1 MDLDI
6 LYQDLLRKYVAK
18 NPRTSYVNDVKKVT
32 ELLAKNADLVKKE
45 TAQEKRN
52 VGVDFIPYPDYHDD
66 QFNKTIFDKKEFNR
80 HFNEENSSF
89 GQTSSQSHNGYDD
102 IAKEKCSQATFKLT
116 SNQKFIKNFLSPLTP
131 YNGLLLFH
139 SVGVGKTCTAISI
152 AEQYHQLYQKPIL
165 VILSP
170 TLIDNFKKQI
180 FDITKYDVSTNR
192 SNLCTGTTYPDLVLD
207 KNIIKSD
214 VLDKNI
220 QKIINQRY
228 KFISYKKLV
237 SIFQKTKDKVKQ
249 QEKDVSKHD
258 KLFYDKIKEFFSDRL
273 ILIDEAHNLRNSS
286 EKGTKLTAQVF
297 WNLLKHTE
305 NVKMVLLTATPMF
318 NNANEIV
325 WFLNLLLTNDKRPN
339 IKMSDIFDK
348 TGALTTAGKKRLIEA
363 SRGYVSY
370 MRGENPFSFP
380 MRLYPDINGD
390 KNVIVKYPAYDLNK
404 KKIRE
409 EDRVK
414 FLQIV
419 GSDMQ
424 PYHRK
429 VYDAYKKKIVIDE
442 KLSNSLIGE
451 DSEENNVS
459 PMQFTDPDI
468 DENDTM
474 DSNSGSSS
482 TDKVGNDLQ
491 TMAQVSNIVYPV
503 SDLNDA
509 MDVKKAYGAQGF
521 NNTFINTAK
530 KGLKY
535 KYSSECLSKY
545 GEILSYK
552 QIGAYSPKIKKI
564 LDYVVNSQGIVFI
577 YTNYYPSGIL
587 PLAIALE
594 HIGFVKYN
602 ANNLTG
608 DNITVDDKFKGGK
621 RPAYIILSRDNN
633 LSPNNDKEIE
643 AAKSRENSNGEVIKV
658 IISRISEGVDFKRI
672 REVHML
678 EPWYNLNKCEQI
690 IGRAVRTCSHIDL
703 PKEERNVTIF
713 FHATKYDDTIESVD
727 LWTYR
732 VAENKQKRITEVE
745 KVIKE
750 TSIDCN
756 LNRSALLYNIKDLNM
771 TIPLHTSQG
780 KRIREYAVGDRDYS
794 YVCNYAKCELKCN
807 PEISLK
813 SLKRIDEST
822 YDPRFILDDI
832 QLYQRYVADLYM
844 GDRKAFTYTTILSK
858 LSKVYSLLDEEVLQ
872 YTLQEMLDDKVQIFD
887 KDNTRGYLIYRS
899 NKYIFQPYNNTD
911 KRMTLEQR
919 EMPMEVK
926 NRIKLDL
933 AVLKER
939 IIKEQSTKGLVT
951 SSDQTK
957 ENTIGDKDEIVFSN
971 VLTYVNEMLRSFFE
985 TYEKYGL
992 VKKKYEKFVVD
1003 SIIDKLSQKN
1013 YLKLVSEIATL
1024 YNKSTLLE
1032 DTAKS
1037 CFRSLVEAD
1046 VVIIRDDNKL
1056 QYLYNHY
1063 DGEIYCLRSDNE
1075 FKRCSP
1081 LDINKISKEVAS
1093 VKKKMTNE
1101 LEESIKGHIEVSNT
1115 LGNCD
1120 FKVRDN
1126 PKSSGYVCWKT
1137 SSLSL
1142 NDLKDR
1148 IVAVDKNITFGILIK
1163 RDICLM
1169 YEIILRSQGAKVFKR
1184 SIVKKLK

>member
-1 MDLDI
+1 MDLDT
-6 LYQDLLRKYVAK
+6 LYQDLLRKYMSK
-18 NPRTSYVNDVKKVT
+18 TPRTSYTNDVKKVS
-32 ELLAKNADLVKKE
+32 EFLAKNSDLLKKE
-45 TAQEKRN
+45 SSNHT
-52 VGVDFIPYPDYHDD
+52 GVDSQDFVPYPDYQDD
-66 QFNKTIFDKKEFNR
+66 QFNKKIFNKKEFNR
-80 HFNEENSSF
+80 HFSEQNASSKQQHTKSYDEIAKDKCSDSSF
-89 GQTSSQSHNGYDD
+89 R
-102 IAKEKCSQATFKLT
+102 LT
-116 SNQKFIKNFLSPLTP
+116 PNQKFIKNFLSPLTP
-131 YNGLLLFH
+131 YNGMLLFH

-214 VLDKNI
+214 VLDKSI

-249 QEKDVSKHD
+249 QEKDTSKHD

-273 ILIDEAHNLRNSS
+273 IIIDEAHNLRNSS

-339 IKMSDIFDK
+339 IKMTDIFDK
-348 TGALTTAGKKRLIEA
+348 SGSLTNSGRKKLIETA
-363 SRGYVSY
+363 RGYVSY

-380 MRLYPDINGD
+380 MRLYPNINGD
-390 KNVIVKYPAYDLNK
+390 KNVISKYPTYDINK
-404 KKIRE
+404 KRIKDDERI
-409 EDRVK
+409 K

-419 GSDMQ
+419 GSDMST
-424 PYHRK
+424 YHKK
-429 VYDAYKKKIVIDE
+429 VYDAYKKKIVIDDD
-442 KLSNSLIGE
+442 KLNTLDGDDSSLPLG
-451 DSEENNVS
+451 
-459 PMQFTDPDI
+459 I
-468 DENDTM
+468 DENETM
-474 DSNSGSSS
+474 DNNSGSSEMV
-482 TDKVGNDLQ
+482 DKVGNDLQ
-491 TMAQVSNIVYPV
+491 TMAQVSNVVYPV
-503 SDLNDA
+503 SDLNDP
-509 MDVKKAYGAQGF
+509 MEVRKAYGAQGF
-521 NNTFINTAK
+521 NSTFVNVAK

-535 KYSSECLSKY
+535 KYSSEYLAKY

-552 QIGAYSPKIKKI
+552 NIQSYSPKIKKI
-564 LDYVVNSQGIVFI
+564 LDYVINSKGIVFI

-602 ANNLTG
+602 TNNLTG
-608 DNITVDDKFKGGK
+608 DNISIDDKFKGK
-621 RPAYIILSRDNN
+621 RPSYIILSRDNN

-643 AAKSRENSNGEVIKV
+643 VAKSRENNNGQVIKV

-703 PKEERNVTIF
+703 PKEERNVTVF
-713 FHATKYDDTIESVD
+713 FHATKYDDTTESID

-756 LNRSALLYNIKDLNM
+756 LNKSSLLYNIKDLNM
-771 TIPLHTSQG
+771 AIPLHTSQG
-780 KRIREYAVGDRDYS
+780 KRIREYAVGDRDDS
-794 YVCNYAKCELKCN
+794 YVCNYSKCELKCN
-807 PEISLK
+807 PEINK
-813 SLKRIDEST
+813 KTQQMTKTDDST
-822 YDPRFILDDI
+822 YDTRFIIDDI
-832 QLYQRYVADLYM
+832 QLYQRYISELYTNE
-844 GDRKAFTYTTILSK
+844 RKAFTYSTILSR
-858 LSKVYSLLDEEVLQ
+858 LSKKYMMVDEEVLQ
-872 YTLQEMLDDKVQIFD
+872 YALQEMLDDKTQLFD
-887 KDNTRGYLIYRS
+887 QDNTRGYLIYRS
-899 NKYIFQPYNNTD
+899 NKYIFQPYNSTD

-919 EMPMEVK
+919 EMPMQVK

-933 AVLKER
+933 GVLKE
-939 IIKEQSTKGLVT
+939 KMAVNVKDEAGSNKNNVV
-951 SSDQTK
+951 
-957 ENTIGDKDEIVFSN
+957 NDKDDVVFNN
-971 VLTYVNEMLRSFFE
+971 VVHYVDEMLTSFFDS
-985 TYEKYGL
+985 YEEFG
-992 VKKKYEKFVVD
+992 VSRKKYEKYVVD
-1003 SIIDKLSQKN
+1003 SIIDRLSQKN
-1013 YLKLVSEIATL
+1013 YLKLASELAIT
-1024 YNKSTLLE
+1024 YNDDKSAPLHG
-1032 DTAKS
+1032 TAKH
-1037 CFRSLVEAD
+1037 CVRSLVEAE
-1046 VVIIRDDNKL
+1046 VVIVTDNNKL

-1081 LDINKISKEVAS
+1081 LDLNKVSKEIAGLRKRMS
-1093 VKKKMTNE
+1093 ND
-1101 LEESIKGHIEVSNT
+1101 LEESIKGHIEVSNS

-1148 IVAVDKNITFGILIK
+1148 IQTVDKTISFGTLIK
-1163 RDICLM
+1163 RDICLI
-1169 YEIILRSQGAKVFKR
+1169 YEIILRSQGRKVFKR
-1184 SIVKKLK
+1184 AIVKKLK

>member
-1 MDLDI
+1 MDLDS
-6 LYQDLLRKYVAK
+6 LYQDLLRKYVSKAA
-18 NPRTSYVNDVKKVT
+18 RSTYANDVKKVSDYLSRN
-32 ELLAKNADLVKKE
+32 EDLVKQE
-45 TAQEKRN
+45 TLKDEKN
-52 VGVDFIPYPDYHDD
+52 TGYIPYPEYNDER
-66 QFNKTIFDKKEFNR
+66 FNNKIFDKKEFNR
-80 HFNEENSSF
+80 HFNDQDTLIANNNKKKS
-89 GQTSSQSHNGYDD
+89 YDD
-102 IAKEKCSQATFKLT
+102 IAKDKCSDSTFKLT

-170 TLIDNFKKQI
+170 SLIDNFKKQI
-180 FDITKYDVSTNR
+180 FDISKYNVTTNR

-228 KFISYKKLV
+228 KFMSYKKLV
-237 SIFQKTKDKVKQ
+237 SVFQKTRDKVKQ
-249 QEKDVSKHD
+249 QEKNVSKHD
-258 KLFYDKIKEFFSDRL
+258 KMFYDKIKEFFSDRM
-273 ILIDEAHNLRNSS
+273 IIIDEAHNLRNSS

-348 TGALTTAGKKRLIEA
+348 TGNLTVGGKKKLIETA
-363 SRGYVSY
+363 RGYVSY

-380 MRLYPDINGD
+380 LRLYPDINGD
-390 KNVIVKYPAYDLNK
+390 KNVITSYPLYDLNR
-404 KKIRE
+404 KKIRDD
-409 EDRVK
+409 DRIK
-414 FLQIV
+414 YLKII
-419 GSDMQ
+419 GSDMDA
-424 PYHRK
+424 YHK
-429 VYDAYKKKIVIDE
+429 TVYDTYKKRIVID
-442 KLSNSLIGE
+442 
-451 DSEENNVS
+451 DNVLVS
-459 PMQFTDPDI
+459 DDMDEADLMNVGL

-474 DSNSGSSS
+474 DSNSGNNAN
-482 TDKVGNDLQ
+482 TGKVGNDLQ
-491 TMAQVSNIVYPV
+491 TMAQISNIVYPV
-503 SDLNDA
+503 SNLNDA
-509 MDVKKAYGAQGF
+509 MEVKKAYGVQGF
-521 NNTFINTAK
+521 NNTFVNVAK

-535 KYSSECLSKY
+535 KYSTECLSRY

-552 QIGAYSPKIKKI
+552 QIGKYAPKMKRI
-564 LDYVVNSQGIVFI
+564 LDYVINSKGIVFI

-602 ANNLTG
+602 SANLTS
-608 DNITVDDKFKGGK
+608 DNITIDSKFKGSK
-621 RPAYIILSRDNN
+621 KPSYIILSRDGN

-643 AAKSRENSNGEVIKV
+643 VLKSRENSNGDVIKV
-658 IISRISEGVDFKRI
+658 VISRISEGVDFKRI

-703 PKEERNVTIF
+703 PKEERNVTIY
-713 FHATKYDDTIESVD
+713 FHATQYDKSVESVD

-745 KVIKE
+745 RAIKE

-756 LNRSALLYNIKDLNM
+756 LNRSSLLYSIKDLNM

-807 PEISLK
+807 PEINMINRNK
-813 SLKRIDEST
+813 QIDEST
-822 YDPRFILDDI
+822 YDTRFILDDI
-832 QLYQRYVADLYM
+832 QLYQRYIADLYL
-844 GDRKAFTYTTILSK
+844 GDRKAFTYTTILDRISK
-858 LSKVYSLLDEEVLQ
+858 TYMVIDNEVLQ
-872 YTLQEMLDDKVQIFD
+872 YALQEMLDDKVQIFD
-887 KDNTRGYLIYRS
+887 KDSTRGYLIYRS
-899 NKYIFQPYNNTD
+899 NKYIFQPYNSLD

-919 EMPMEVK
+919 EMPIEVK

-933 AVLKER
+933 GVLKSKMQ
-939 IIKEQSTKGLVT
+939 IEQNNKGPNSKSNSVHD
-951 SSDQTK
+951 SDIEFT
-957 ENTIGDKDEIVFSN
+957 N
-971 VLTYVNEMLRSFFE
+971 VLGYVEEMLNSFFQS
-985 TYEKYGL
+985 YEEYGFS
-992 VKKKYEKFVVD
+992 KKKYEKFVID
-1003 SIIDKLSQKN
+1003 SIIDRLSQKN
-1013 YLKLVSEIATL
+1013 FIKLVSEIAYM
-1024 YNKSTLLE
+1024 YNNDKLTGE
-1032 DTAKS
+1032 TPKS
-1037 CFRSLVEAD
+1037 CMRSLVEGD
-1046 VVIIRDDNKL
+1046 VLIIQDDNRL
-1056 QYLYNHY
+1056 QYVYNHY

-1081 LDINKISKEVAS
+1081 LDMNKISKEAS
-1093 VKKKMTNE
+1093 ILKKKMGNS
-1101 LEESIKGHIEVSNT
+1101 LEDTIKGHIEVSNIQ
-1115 LGNCD
+1115 GNCD
-1120 FKVRDN
+1120 FKIRDN

-1148 IVAVDKNITFGILIK
+1148 ISVIDKNITFGNLIK

-1169 YEIILRSQGAKVFKR
+1169 YEMILRSQGKKVFKR
-1184 SIVKKLK
+1184 SINKKLK

>member
-1 MDLDI
+1 MDLDT
-6 LYQDLLRKYVAK
+6 LYQDLLRKYMSK
-18 NPRTSYVNDVKKVT
+18 TPRTSYTNDVKKVS
-32 ELLAKNADLVKKE
+32 EFLAKNSDLLKKDKNNTGE
-45 TAQEKRN
+45 DN
-52 VGVDFIPYPDYHDD
+52 FVPYPDYQDE
-66 QFNKTIFDKKEFNR
+66 QFNKMIFNKKEFNR
-80 HFNEENSSF
+80 HFREQNVSSTHQQNKSYEE
-89 GQTSSQSHNGYDD
+89 
-102 IAKEKCSQATFKLT
+102 IAKDKCSDAVFRLT

-131 YNGLLLFH
+131 YNGMLLFH

-214 VLDKNI
+214 VLDKSI
-220 QKIINQRY
+220 QKLINQRY

-237 SIFQKTKDKVKQ
+237 SIFQKTRDKVKQ

-273 ILIDEAHNLRNSS
+273 IIIDEAHNLRNSS

-318 NNANEIV
+318 NNANEII

-339 IKMSDIFDK
+339 IKMTDIFDK
-348 TGALTTAGKKRLIEA
+348 TGVLTPAGKKKLIETA
-363 SRGYVSY
+363 RGYVSY

-380 MRLYPDINGD
+380 MRLYPDINDD
-390 KNVIVKYPAYDLNK
+390 KNIITKYPTYDLNK
-404 KKIRE
+404 KKIKE

-414 FLQIV
+414 FLQII
-419 GSDMQ
+419 GSDML
-424 PYHRK
+424 PYHKK
-429 VYDAYKKKIVIDE
+429 VYDAYKKKIVIDDGNM
-442 KLSNSLIGE
+442 NSLDGNDDDGDGSMTIG
-451 DSEENNVS
+451 
-459 PMQFTDPDI
+459 I
-468 DENDTM
+468 DENETM
-474 DSNSGSSS
+474 DSENGNNVNSGTSSNN
-482 TDKVGNDLQ
+482 KVGNDLQ
-491 TMAQVSNIVYPV
+491 TMAQVSNIVYPIGN
-503 SDLNDA
+503 LNDP
-509 MDVKKAYGAQGF
+509 MEVKKAYGAQGF
-521 NNTFINTAK
+521 NSTFVNVAK

-535 KYSSECLSKY
+535 KYSSDCLAKY

-552 QIGAYSPKIKKI
+552 NIQSYSPKIKMI
-564 LDYVVNSQGIVFI
+564 LDYVINSKGIVFI

-602 ANNLTG
+602 SNNLTG
-608 DNITVDDKFKGGK
+608 DNITIEDKFKGGK
-621 RPAYIILSRDNN
+621 RPSYIILSRDNS

-643 AAKSRENSNGEVIKV
+643 VAKSRENSNGEVIKV

-703 PKEERNVTIF
+703 PKEERNVTVF

-732 VAENKQKRITEVE
+732 MAENKQKRITEVE

-756 LNRSALLYNIKDLNM
+756 LNRASLLYNIKDLNM

-780 KRIREYAVGDRDYS
+780 KRIRQYAVGDRDYS

-807 PEISLK
+807 PEINGKAQPLTK
-813 SLKRIDEST
+813 VDEST
-822 YDPRFILDDI
+822 YDTRFIIDDI
-832 QLYQRYVADLYM
+832 QLYQRYIAELFTSE
-844 GDRKAFTYTTILSK
+844 RKAFTYSTIFSK
-858 LSKVYSLLDEEVLQ
+858 LSNKYYLVDEEVLQ
-872 YTLQEMLDDKVQIFD
+872 YALQEMLDDKAQLFD
-887 KDNTRGYLIYRS
+887 NNNTRGYLIYRS
-899 NKYIFQPYNNTD
+899 NKYIFQPYNSTD
-911 KRMTLEQR
+911 KRITLEQR
-919 EMPMEVK
+919 EMPMQVK

-933 AVLKER
+933 GILKE
-939 IIKEQSTKGLVT
+939 KMAKDQALTQDHVGT
-951 SSDQTK
+951 SKNSSVVD
-957 ENTIGDKDEIVFSN
+957 DKDDVVFGS
-971 VLTYVNEMLRSFFE
+971 VLTYVEQMLKSFFE
-985 TYEKYGL
+985 TYEEFGL
-992 VKKKYEKFVVD
+992 SKKKYEKYVVD
-1003 SIIDKLSQKN
+1003 SIIDRLSQKN
-1013 YLKLVSEIATL
+1013 FIKLVSELATL
-1024 YNKSTLLE
+1024 YNSNNISNE
-1032 DTAKS
+1032 TAKS
-1037 CFRSLVEAD
+1037 SMRSLVEAE
-1046 VVIIRDDNKL
+1046 VVIILDDNKL
-1056 QYLYNHY
+1056 QYVYNHF

-1075 FKRCSP
+1075 FRRCSP
-1081 LDINKISKEVAS
+1081 IDLNKISKEVATM
-1093 VKKKMTNE
+1093 KKKMTNTI
-1101 LEESIKGHIEVSNT
+1101 EESIKGHIEVSSS

-1126 PKSSGYVCWKT
+1126 PKSNGYVCWKT

-1142 NDLKDR
+1142 NDIKDR
-1148 IVAVDKNITFGILIK
+1148 ILAIDRNISFGVLIK
-1163 RDICLM
+1163 KEICLM
-1169 YEIILRSQGAKVFKR
+1169 YEIILRSQGKKVFKR
-1184 SIVKKLK
+1184 SVVKKLK

>member
-6 LYQDLLRKYVAK
+6 LYQDLLRKFSSKGTV
-18 NPRTSYVNDVKKVT
+18 RTSYTTDVKKVSDFLARNESLLKAET
-32 ELLAKNADLVKKE
+32 SQDIRELGYV
-45 TAQEKRN
+45 
-52 VGVDFIPYPDYHDD
+52 PYPDYDD
-66 QFNKTIFDKKEFNR
+66 NKFNKKIFDKKEFNR
-80 HFNEENSSF
+80 HFIEQEASATNQKHSTYE
-89 GQTSSQSHNGYDD
+89 Q
-102 IAKEKCSQATFKLT
+102 IAKEKCSDSTFRLT
-116 SNQKFIKNFLSPLTP
+116 ANQKFIKNFLSPLTP

-180 FDITKYDVSTNR
+180 FDITKYDINTNR

-207 KNIIKSD
+207 KNVIKSD
-214 VLDKNI
+214 VLDKSI

-228 KFISYKKLV
+228 KFISYKKLI
-237 SIFQKTKDKVKQ
+237 SIFQKTKEKVKQ
-249 QEKDVSKHD
+249 QEKDASKHD
-258 KLFYDKIKEFFSDRL
+258 KLFYDKIKEFFSNRL
-273 ILIDEAHNLRNSS
+273 IIIDEAHNLRNSS

-339 IKMSDIFDK
+339 IKMTDIFDK
-348 TGALTTAGKKRLIEA
+348 NGNLTVSGKKKLIETA
-363 SRGYVSY
+363 RGYVSY

-380 MRLYPDINGD
+380 LRLYPDINGD
-390 KNVIVKYPAYDLNK
+390 KNLISKYPDLDINR
-404 KKIRE
+404 KKIKD
-409 EDRVK
+409 EDRIK
-414 FLQIV
+414 FLKIV
-419 GSDMQ
+419 GSDMRQ
-424 PYHRK
+424 YHRA
-429 VYDAYKKKIVIDE
+429 VYDAYKKRI
-442 KLSNSLIGE
+442 N
-451 DSEENNVS
+451 
-459 PMQFTDPDI
+459 I
-468 DENDTM
+468 DENLTAIGDDDT
-474 DSNSGSSS
+474 DLISNVMVDENETLDNGHSN
-482 TDKVGNDLQ
+482 TNNDLVVGNDLQ

-503 SDLNDA
+503 ANLSDPQE
-509 MDVKKAYGAQGF
+509 VKKAYGAQGF
-521 NNTFINTAK
+521 NNTFVNTAK

-535 KYSSECLSKY
+535 KYNSDIVSKY

-552 QIGAYSPKIKKI
+552 NLEAYAPKIKRI
-564 LDYVVNSQGIVFI
+564 LDYVIKSEGIVFI

-602 ANNLTG
+602 ASNLTG
-608 DNITVDDKFKGGK
+608 DNITVEDKFTSKK
-621 RPAYIILSRDNN
+621 RPSYIVLSRDTN

-643 AAKSRENSNGEVIKV
+643 VAKSRENSDGSIIKV

-703 PKEERNVTIF
+703 PKEQRNVTIY
-713 FHATKYDDTIESVD
+713 FHATKYDESVESVD

-745 KVIKE
+745 RVIKE

-756 LNRSALLYNIKDLNM
+756 LNRSSLLYNIKDLNM
-771 TIPLHTSQG
+771 SIPLHTSQG
-780 KRIREYAVGDRDYS
+780 TKIRRYAVGDRDYS
-794 YVCNYAKCELKCN
+794 YVCNYSKCELRCN

-813 SLKRIDEST
+813 QLKDTDEST
-822 YDPRFILDDI
+822 YDTRFILDDI
-832 QLYQRYVADLYM
+832 QLYERYVAELYSSE
-844 GDRKAFTYTTILSK
+844 RKAFTYNTILSK
-858 LSKVYSLLDEEVLQ
+858 IAGNYKLVDEEVLQ
-872 YTLQEMLDDKVQIFD
+872 YALQEMLDDKVQVFD
-887 KDNTRGYLIYRS
+887 KDNVRGYLIYRS

-911 KRMTLEQR
+911 KRLTLEQR
-919 EMPMEVK
+919 EMPVEVK
-926 NRIKLDL
+926 NRVKLDL
-933 AVLKER
+933 GVLKT
-939 IIKEQSTKGLVT
+939 KLMQEQASKPMSTSKTNANNDNEV
-951 SSDQTK
+951 
-957 ENTIGDKDEIVFSN
+957 VFSN
-971 VLTYVNEMLRSFFE
+971 VVAYVQEMYKAFFE
-985 TYEKYGL
+985 AYEGYGMTA
-992 VKKKYEKFVVD
+992 KKYEKYVID
-1003 SIIDKLSQKN
+1003 SIIDRLTNKN
-1013 YLKLVSEIATL
+1013 YIKLLSELASL
-1024 YNKSTLLE
+1024 YNNNNLT
-1032 DTAKS
+1032 DDIAKS
-1037 CFRSLVEAD
+1037 CMRSLVEAD
-1046 VVIIRDDNKL
+1046 VIVFPPSDTTKL
-1056 QYLYNHY
+1056 QYFYNHF
-1063 DGEIYCLRSDNE
+1063 DGEIYCLRSDGD

-1081 LDINKISKEVAS
+1081 LDMNKIAKEAS
-1093 VKKKMTNE
+1093 STKKRMTND

-1115 LGNCD
+1115 IGGCD

-1148 IVAVDKNITFGILIK
+1148 IVSVDKGITFGVLIK
-1163 RDICLM
+1163 RDICML
-1169 YEIILRSQGAKVFKR
+1169 YEIVLRSQGRKVFKR
-1184 SIVKKLK
+1184 SITKKLK

>member
-6 LYQDLLRKYVAK
+6 LYQDLLQKYVSTK
-18 NPRTSYVNDVKKVT
+18 RRTSYADDLKKVS
-32 ELLAKNADLVKKE
+32 ELLARNAELVKKE
-45 TAQEKRN
+45 ASQEKSHI
-52 VGVDFIPYPDYHDD
+52 GVDFIPYPDYQDE
-66 QFNKTIFDKKEFNR
+66 QFNKKILDKKEFNR
-80 HFNEENSSF
+80 HFQEQSTPSNQKTKRGYEE
-89 GQTSSQSHNGYDD
+89 
-102 IAKEKCSQATFKLT
+102 IAKEKCSDATFKLT

-152 AEQYHQLYQKPIL
+152 AEQYHQLYQKPVL

-180 FDITKYDVSTNR
+180 FDITKYDVTTNR

-249 QEKDVSKHD
+249 QEKDASKHD

-273 ILIDEAHNLRNSS
+273 IIIDEAHNLRNSS

-339 IKMSDIFDK
+339 IKMTDIFDK
-348 TGALTTAGKKRLIEA
+348 TGSLTAAGKRRLIEA
-363 SRGYVSY
+363 ARGYVSY

-380 MRLYPDINGD
+380 MRLYPDINRD
-390 KNVIVKYPAYDLNK
+390 KNLITRYPSYDINK
-404 KKIRE
+404 KKIKDD
-409 EDRVK
+409 DRIK

-424 PYHRK
+424 PYHKK
-429 VYDAYKKKIVIDE
+429 VYDTYKKKIVIDDQI
-442 KLSNSLIGE
+442 SNSIIG
-451 DSEENNVS
+451 DDGEENDISGVS
-459 PMQFTDPDI
+459 LGF
-468 DENDTM
+468 DENETM
-474 DSNSGSSS
+474 DTDTTNSGQSSL
-482 TDKVGNDLQ
+482 DKVGSDLQ

-503 SDLNDA
+503 GDLNDP
-509 MDVKKAYGAQGF
+509 MMIKKAYGAQGF
-521 NNTFINTAK
+521 NNTFINIAK

-535 KYSSECLSKY
+535 KYSSECISKY
-545 GEILSYK
+545 GEILSYAR
-552 QIGAYSPKIKKI
+552 IGAYSPKIKRI
-564 LDYVVNSQGIVFI
+564 LDYVVNSKGIVFI

-608 DNITVDDKFKGGK
+608 DNITVDDRFKGGK
-621 RPAYIILSRDNN
+621 RPTYIILSRDSN

-643 AAKSRENSNGEVIKV
+643 VAKSRENSNGEVIKV

-713 FHATKYDDTIESVD
+713 FHATKYDDTTESVD

-756 LNRSALLYNIKDLNM
+756 LNRSSLLYSIKDLNM

-780 KRIREYAVGDRDYS
+780 KMIREYAVGDRDYS

-807 PEISLK
+807 PELNLQTLK
-813 SLKRIDEST
+813 KIDEST
-822 YDPRFILDDI
+822 YDTRFILDDI
-832 QLYQRYVADLYM
+832 QLYQRYISDLYT

-858 LSKVYSLLDEEVLQ
+858 LSTIYSLVDEEVLQ
-872 YTLQEMLDDKVQIFD
+872 YALQEMLDDKVQLFD
-887 KDNTRGYLIYRS
+887 KDSTRGYLIYRS

-933 AVLKER
+933 AALKER
-939 IIKEQSTKGLVT
+939 NAKEHITKG
-951 SSDQTK
+951 SDNSGKTK
-957 ENTIGDKDEIVFSN
+957 DSANGDKDDIVFKS
-971 VLTYVNEMLRSFFE
+971 VLAYVDEMLRSFLE
-985 TYEKYGL
+985 TYEIYGL
-992 VKKKYEKFVVD
+992 TKKKYERFVVD
-1003 SIIDKLSQKN
+1003 SIIDRLSQKN
-1013 YLKLVSEIATL
+1013 FIKLASEIAIL
-1024 YNKSTLLE
+1024 YNNNGLIDE
-1032 DTAKS
+1032 VAKS
-1037 CFRSLVEAD
+1037 CLRSLVEAD
-1046 VVIIRDDNKL
+1046 VVIIMDDSKL

-1063 DGEIYCLRSDNE
+1063 DGEMYCLRSDNE

-1081 LDINKISKEVAS
+1081 LDINKISKEVATL
-1093 VKKKMTNE
+1093 KKKMTTE

-1148 IVAVDKNITFGILIK
+1148 IVAVDKSISFGALIK
-1163 RDICLM
+1163 RDICMM
-1169 YEIILRSQGAKVFKR
+1169 YEIILRSQGRKVFKR
-1184 SIVKKLK
+1184 AIVKKLK